1 MKSRRLSGKRRRFW
15 ALLLVLWLADAGL
28 AAVLYQSEGTGA
40 AAVLYTAG
48 LSGLL
53 LLPVWL
59 LLDRVLVAPLSAV
72 ARGAEILTRT
82 GADHQ
87 LEIGRRHWLGRLPAS
102 VEALGRALN
111 ETRAER
117 DRAVAERSAQVESH
131 KHQLERFLNLL
142 HEGLMVGDADNRILL
157 YNEAARH
164 LLQDQPALGL
174 GRRLTEVLAATPLDH
189 GLRLLRQR
197 RLRQPDETYP
207 STEFVCA
214 TASETRLLRCRMTL
228 MEDERPGSPA
238 FVLTVADLGGPS
250 QDLISRERR
259 LRGAVESLR
268 EPLAS
273 LSVAVTGFQAGQ
285 DDPAMRTR
293 ILGILETE
301 SHRLTERFES
311 LSRETDALVNADWQL
326 TDLHSTDLIGNV
338 LAHNASRVP
347 DACFGDAGEWLR
359 GEGHLLERVIQTL
372 LQCLH
377 DELSVGRV
385 RIDCAQ
391 HGPRV
396 YLDFCWEGTPLPP
409 SRLAAWIDTPLEGNA
424 DGMSA
429 GDVLER
435 HDSTVWSRTHPERD
449 GEALL
454 RLPLPAAER
463 VGGGPRLPPRPEFY
477 DFSLGHRGRGVGER
491 GSQELADLDY
501 VVFDTETTGLEPS
514 LGDEIISIG
523 AIRVTGGRPVHGEV
537 FETLVNPG
545 KPIPEASIRFH
556 GIEDAMVQDAP
567 DIGAALK
574 RLRAFTGDA
583 VLVAHNAAF
592 DMRFLRLKERSTG
605 IRFDQPV
612 LDTLLLSILIH
623 DHTPNH
629 TLEDIA
635 RRLGVNVAGR
645 HTALGD
651 AVTTAE
657 IFARLLALLPDHGI
671 RTLDDAVGACE
682 RMAEFRRQQRAF

>member
-1 MKSRRLSGKRRRFW
+1 MKSWRLRGKRRRFW
-15 ALLLVLWLADAGL
+15 SLLVLLLLADAAL
-28 AAVLYQSEGTGA
+28 AAALFTQTAAGVPVLYLGGA
-40 AAVLYTAG
+40 LALLSVAAWV
-48 LSGLL
+48 
-53 LLPVWL
+53 
-59 LLDRVLVAPLSAV
+59 LLDLVLVAPLSAV

-82 GADHQ
+82 DVEHE
-87 LEIGRRHWLGRLPAS
+87 LEISRHHWLGRLPAS
-102 VEALGRALN
+102 VAALGRALG
-111 ETRAER
+111 EARDER
-117 DRAVAERSAQVESH
+117 DRAVAERSAQLESH

-142 HEGLMVGDADNRILL
+142 HEGLLVGDGDNRVLL

-174 GRRLTEVLAATPLDH
+174 GRRLTEVLAATPLEH

-197 RLRQPDETYP
+197 RQRQPEESFPT
-207 STEFVCA
+207 TEFVCA
-214 TASETRLLRCRMTL
+214 TASETRLLRCRLTL
-228 MEDERPGSPA
+228 LEEDEPAGPA
-238 FVLTVADLGGPS
+238 FVLTVGDLGGPS
-250 QDLISRERR
+250 KDLVSRERR

-268 EPLAS
+268 EPLSS
-273 LSVAVTGFQAGQ
+273 LTVAVSGFQAGR
-285 DDPAMRTR
+285 DDPAMAER
-293 ILGILETE
+293 ILAILETE
-301 SHRLTERFES
+301 THRLTERFDTV
-311 LSRETDALVNADWQL
+311 SREADALVNADWQL
-326 TDLHSTDLIGNV
+326 TDLHSTDLLGNV
-338 LAHNASRVP
+338 LTHGGGHVP
-347 DACFGDAGEWLR
+347 DLCFGDGGEWLR
-359 GEGHLLERVIQTL
+359 GEGHLLEGVVDAL
-372 LQCLH
+372 LGCLRE
-377 DELSVGRV
+377 ELGVDRV
-385 RIDCAQ
+385 RVDCVQ

-396 YLDFCWEGTPLPP
+396 YLDFCWSGEPLAP
-409 SRLAAWIDTPLEGNA
+409 SRLAAWIDRPLSGIYGEP
-424 DGMSA
+424 SA

-435 HDSTVWSRTHPERD
+435 HDSTVWSRRHPERED
-449 GEALL
+449 EALL

-463 VGGGPRLPPRPEFY
+463 AGWRPRLPPRPEFY

-491 GSQELADLDY
+491 GSQTLADLDY

-567 DIGAALK
+567 DIATALQ
-574 RLRAFTGDA
+574 RFRAFTGDA

-592 DMRFLRLKERSTG
+592 DMRFLRLKERTTG
-605 IRFDQPV
+605 VTFDQPV

-623 DHTPNH
+623 DHTPHH

-651 AVTTAE
+651 ALTTAE
-657 IFARLLALLPDHGI
+657 IFARVLALLPDHGI
-671 RTLDDAVGACE
+671 VTLDEAVGACE

>member
-15 ALLLVLWLADAGL
+15 ALLVLLWLAQAGL
-28 AAVLYQSEGTGA
+28 AAVLHTAGPGGLSLFYLA
-40 AAVLYTAG
+40 AALAG
-48 LSGLL
+48 VQLL
-53 LLPVWL
+53 VWVW
-59 LLDRVLVAPLSAV
+59 LDRVLVAPLSAV

-82 GADHQ
+82 EADHE

-102 VEALGRALN
+102 VVALGRALG

-117 DRAVAERSAQVESH
+117 DRAVAERSAQLASH

-142 HEGLMVGDADNRILL
+142 HEGLLVGDADNRILL
-157 YNEAARH
+157 YNESARH

-174 GRRLTEVLAATPLDH
+174 GRRLTEVLAATPLEH

-197 RLRQPDETYP
+197 RQRQPDEAYP

-214 TASETRLLRCRMTL
+214 TAGETRLLRCRLTL
-228 MEDERPGSPA
+228 LEEHQPGSPA
-238 FVLTVADLGGPS
+238 FVLTVGDLGGPS
-250 QDLISRERR
+250 RDLVSRERR
-259 LRGAVESLR
+259 LRGAVENLR

-285 DDPAMRTR
+285 DDPAMRAR

-301 SHRLTERFES
+301 AHRLTERFET

-338 LAHNASRVP
+338 LSHGGGQLPAV
-347 DACFGDAGEWLR
+347 CFGDAGEWLR
-359 GEGHLLERVIQTL
+359 GEGHLLERVVGAFL
-372 LQCLH
+372 RCLH
-377 DELSVGRV
+377 EELAVARV
-385 RIDCAQ
+385 RIDCVQ

-396 YLDFCWEGTPLPP
+396 YLDFCWDGSPLPP
-409 SRLAAWIDTPLEGNA
+409 SRLAAWIDRPLDATEDEMN
-424 DGMSA
+424 A
-429 GDVLER
+429 GDILER
-435 HDSTVWSRTHPERD
+435 HDSTVWSRAHPERP

-454 RLPLPAAER
+454 RLPLPATER
-463 VGGGPRLPPRPEFY
+463 GAWRPRLPPRPEFY
-477 DFSLGHRGRGVGER
+477 DFTLGHRGRGVGER
-491 GSQELADLDY
+491 GSQALADLDY

-567 DIGAALK
+567 DIATALK
-574 RLRAFTGDA
+574 RFRAFTGDA

-605 IRFDQPV
+605 ISFEQPV

-657 IFARLLALLPDHGI
+657 IFAKLLVLLPDHGI